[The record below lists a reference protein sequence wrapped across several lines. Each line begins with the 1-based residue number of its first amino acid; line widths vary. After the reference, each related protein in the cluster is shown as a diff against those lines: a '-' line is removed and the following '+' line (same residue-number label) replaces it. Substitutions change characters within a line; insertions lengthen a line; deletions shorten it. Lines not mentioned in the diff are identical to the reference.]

1 MNQRMSTWS
10 PMTAEAAKAPHQTA
24 AGLSYASGPASSA
37 DLAAGQLEQVKVPGE
52 RTRESALDTSP
63 PANRTAAVSPM
74 EGRGGAQGP
83 QPTPLIGA
91 DSDTARSGRRGRDPG
106 ALRRGVRSACD
117 SERPTTVTRGQS
129 WSLDSDRHGSAPTVF
144 ALVKALET
152 SPNWWSGAGS
162 NGRPSA
168 FQKVCPRLGPTS

>member
-1 MNQRMSTWS
+1 
-10 PMTAEAAKAPHQTA
+10 MTAEAAKAPHQTA

-152 SPNWWSGAGS
+152 SQKLVVRGRVELPTFRFSGEI
-162 NGRPSA
+162 
-168 FQKVCPRLGPTS
+168 